1 MPVHVPYHDSQ
12 RCADE
17 TDTER
22 SPQSQSPGF
31 VMVSPR
37 YPMPRAQ
44 QRAPSTADR
53 PHRPHLRHHNRHRGS
68 IILHPQPQI
77 PRHNR
82 HSGPIT
88 HTEGATTC
96 TLNRDY
102 PATRPPEE
110 GYPPP
115 QHIRGNR
122 SLLVAPGDEEAIAA
136 GQVRLGARLHETH
149 ARRRVAQRRS
159 LRDVMLHHH

>member
-1 MPVHVPYHDSQ
+1 MSAAVQMPVHVLYHDPQ
-12 RCADE
+12 RRAGE

-22 SPQSQSPGF
+22 SPQSQLPGF

-77 PRHNR
+77 PRRNR

-96 TLNRDY
+96 TLDHDY
-102 PATRPPEE
+102 PATRPPGE
-110 GYPPP
+110 GYPP

-122 SLLVAPGDEEAIAA
+122 LIP
-136 GQVRLGARLHETH
+136 RH
-149 ARRRVAQRRS
+149 ARRRGSGRGRSGPARCAPARNPCATRRHVAPRPA
-159 LRDVMLHHH
+159 